1 MILKTL
7 VLLLVVSFVFAFRQQ
22 SVGVRGRLMCGSQ
35 PSSNTKVKLWNKNK
49 IGMNIVIVLISGIQ
63 GTDDQ
68 LSDTMTDNYGNFVI
82 SGGVGSIFSMN
93 VHLKIYHDCA
103 RRLPCQRK
111 VDLGIPEKYISR
123 SQDVENYFEA
133 GTLNLEFIFP
143 QEESS
148 CIN

>member
-1 MILKTL
+1 MIVTSNTL
-7 VLLLVVSFVFAFRQQ
+7 LLLLVVPLVFAFRQQ

-49 IGMNIVIVLISGIQ
+49 IG
-63 GTDDQ
+63 TDDQ
-68 LSDTMTDNYGNFVI
+68 LADTMTDNYGNFVI
-82 SGGVGSIFSMN
+82 FGGVGSIFSMN

-111 VDLGIPEKYISR
+111 IDLGIPEKYISR
-123 SQDVENYFEA
+123 SQNVENYFEA